1 VQIRFVEH
9 MPDGD
14 AEDDWRGITIICPWL
29 KGLSPG
35 SGLWVAVLPIHD
47 VNDFVDS
54 DDRFKVPSDRYLPFY
69 VGVFALDRFRSPT
82 RLLAQL
88 RRKGIERIVNLPS
101 VSFFD
106 GRSTSILESLGLGY
120 EQEMAFL
127 RVAQLQGFQVALCAR
142 RSTLGA
148 IEDIGTFDAVLCH
161 DGPRSD
167 FSLWRAGSP
176 VA

>member
-1 VQIRFVEH
+1 MQIRFVEH
-9 MPDGD
+9 IPHADR
-14 AEDDWRGITIICPWL
+14 DDPRGSITVICPWL
-29 KGLSPG
+29 KGLSPE

-54 DDRFKVPSDRYLPFY
+54 EEVFKAPGDGDLAFY
-69 VGVFALDRFRSPT
+69 FGLFALDRFRSPT

-88 RRKGIERIVNLPS
+88 RRKGIERIVNVPS

-106 GRSTSILESLGLGY
+106 GRSTSILESLGLGH
-120 EQEMAFL
+120 EQEVAFL
-127 RVAQLQGFQVALCAR
+127 RQAKLQGFRVALCAR

-148 IEDIGTFDAVLCH
+148 IEDIGMFDAVLCH

-167 FSLWRAGSP
+167 FSLRRSGSP